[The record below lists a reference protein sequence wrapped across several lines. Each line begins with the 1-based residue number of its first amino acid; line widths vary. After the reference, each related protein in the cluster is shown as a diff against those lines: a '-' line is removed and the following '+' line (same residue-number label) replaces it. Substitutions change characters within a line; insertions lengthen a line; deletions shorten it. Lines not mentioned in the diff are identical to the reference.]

1 VTGGSGTVGSRLVEH
16 LLARGPEVVRIL
28 GRDET
33 KQFYQ
38 QIAFRGRPDVRLL
51 IGDVRD
57 RDRLMRA
64 FEGIDTVFIALR

>member
-1 VTGGSGTVGSRLVEH
+1 VTGGSGAVGSRLVEH

-33 KQFYQ
+33 KQLYQ
-38 QIAFRGRPDVRLL
+38 QIAYRGRPDVRLL
-51 IGDVRD
+51 NRDVRD
-57 RDRLMRA
+57 RDRLTRA